1 MTRFINVLL
10 RVSQFGEDVQRNLDV
25 QLSITV
31 TPEQLKVL
39 QQFGKGSNDVSL
51 QDLDNVL
58 SSVLFSSTHI
68 FEDDI
73 DWSSVTDFLPSREVR
88 NIMQM

>member
-1 MTRFINVLL
+1 
-10 RVSQFGEDVQRNLDV
+10 VSQFGEDVQRNLDV